1 MMDWTRTKTTL
12 KSLSSFTYHIL
23 WSFSYLI
30 CYFILRTVFIH
41 INIPLTYV
49 DTCELEMVMLKY
61 KVLISGSYFNITKKF
76 RIVHVFYSSV
86 VLRCCCLKT
95 CNATYIY
102 SYNFKSFFF
111 KCKFYRFKKRLHLYS
126 EKSLVVYLIIV
137 IHLERENIWCTII
150 VILFSKHHG

>member
-95 CNATYIY
+95 CNATYVFIHITSKVSFSNANFTVLKNGCIY
-102 SYNFKSFFF
+102 IVKSP
-111 KCKFYRFKKRLHLYS
+111 
-126 EKSLVVYLIIV
+126 
-137 IHLERENIWCTII
+137 
-150 VILFSKHHG
+150 